1 MSGNE
6 EGNPVV
12 VTGDMKVLDRRA
24 LNRSLLARQLLLERS
39 AMPAARAV
47 AHLVGMQAQAPNPP
61 YIGLWTRLT
70 GFRVEDLASLV
81 RNREVVRLVL
91 MRGTIHLVTAEDCVA
106 LRSVLRDALRQGL
119 KGTFGRKL
127 EGLDLEKVAELGREL
142 VEREPLTLG
151 GLGTLLAERWPD
163 RDPFA
168 LANAV
173 RNLVPLVQVPPRGL
187 WGESGQ
193 AVHTSAEAWLGRT
206 AAGPAAPEPMA
217 AELMVERYLAA
228 FGPATVKDMQVW
240 SGMTRLAGVVNRL
253 RPRLAVFRD
262 ENGRELLDLP
272 DAPRP
277 AGDTPAAVRFLPEFD
292 NILLSHADR
301 ARILTEEHR
310 KAVFTRNGLIRST
323 FLVDGFVA
331 GLWRVEQTRGVA
343 VLVLEPFGAL
353 GAGDRA
359 ALAEEGGRLLAFAAD
374 SAASHE
380 VRFV

>member
-1 MSGNE
+1 MSGHE

-12 VTGDMKVLDRRA
+12 VTGDAKVLDHRA

-39 AMPAARAV
+39 AMPAGRAV

-61 YIGLWTRLT
+61 YIGLWTRLA
-70 GFRVEDLASLV
+70 GFRIEDLASLV
-81 RNREVVRLVL
+81 RNREVVRVGL
-91 MRGTIHLVTAEDCVA
+91 MRGTIHLVTADDCVA
-106 LRSVLRDALRQGL
+106 LRPVLQGALRQGL
-119 KGTFGRKL
+119 KGAFGRKL
-127 EGLDLEKVAELGREL
+127 EGLDVEKVAELGREL

-193 AVHTSAEAWLGRT
+193 AVHTSAEAWLGRPV
-206 AAGPAAPEPMA
+206 AGLAAPD
-217 AELMVERYLAA
+217 LMVERYLAA
-228 FGPATVKDMQVW
+228 FGPATVKDIQVW
-240 SGMTRLAGVVNRL
+240 SGMTRLADAVNRL

-272 DAPRP
+272 EAPRP
-277 AGDTPAAVRFLPEFD
+277 DANTPAPVRFLPEFD

-301 ARILTEEHR
+301 ARILTEEQR
-310 KAVFTRNGLIRST
+310 KLVFTRNGLIRST

-331 GLWRVEQTRGVA
+331 GVWRVEQTRGAA
-343 VLVLEPFGAL
+343 VLVLEPFGTL
-353 GAGDRA
+353 RAGDRA
-359 ALAEEGGRLLAFAAD
+359 ALTEEGGRLLAFATA
-374 SAASHE
+374 SAASRE
-380 VRFV
+380 VRFA

>member
-1 MSGNE
+1 MSGHE

-12 VTGDMKVLDRRA
+12 VTGDVKVLDHRA

-39 AMPAARAV
+39 AMPAGRAV

-61 YIGLWTRLT
+61 YIGLWTRLV
-70 GFRVEDLASLV
+70 GFRIEDLASLV
-81 RNREVVRLVL
+81 RNREVVRVGL
-91 MRGTIHLVTAEDCVA
+91 MRGTIHLVTADDCVA
-106 LRSVLRDALRQGL
+106 LRPVLQGALRQGL
-119 KGTFGRKL
+119 KGAFGRKL
-127 EGLDLEKVAELGREL
+127 EGLDVEKVAELGREL

-193 AVHTSAEAWLGRT
+193 AVHTSAEAWLGRPV
-206 AAGPAAPEPMA
+206 AGLAAPD
-217 AELMVERYLAA
+217 LMVERYLAA
-228 FGPATVKDMQVW
+228 FGPATVKDIQVW
-240 SGMTRLAGVVNRL
+240 SGMTRLADAVNRL

-272 DAPRP
+272 EAPRP
-277 AGDTPAAVRFLPEFD
+277 DANTPAPVRFLPEFD

-301 ARILTEEHR
+301 ARILTEEQR
-310 KAVFTRNGLIRST
+310 KLVFTRNGLIRST

-331 GLWRVEQTRGVA
+331 GVWRVEQTRGAA
-343 VLVLEPFGAL
+343 VLVLEPFGTL
-353 GAGDRA
+353 RAGDRA
-359 ALAEEGGRLLAFAAD
+359 ALTEEGGRLLAFATA
-374 SAASHE
+374 SAASRE
-380 VRFV
+380 VRFA

>member
-1 MSGNE
+1 MSGHE

-12 VTGDMKVLDRRA
+12 VTGDVKVLDHRA

-39 AMPAARAV
+39 AMPAGRAV

-61 YIGLWTRLT
+61 YIGLWTRLA
-70 GFRVEDLASLV
+70 GFRIEDLASLV
-81 RNREVVRLVL
+81 RNREVVRVGL
-91 MRGTIHLVTAEDCVA
+91 MRGTIHLVTADDCVA
-106 LRSVLRDALRQGL
+106 LRPVLQGALRQGL
-119 KGTFGRKL
+119 KGAFGRKL
-127 EGLDLEKVAELGREL
+127 EGLDVEKVAELGREL

-173 RNLVPLVQVPPRGL
+173 RNLVSLVQVPPRGL

-193 AVHTSAEAWLGRT
+193 AVHTSAEAWLGRPV
-206 AAGPAAPEPMA
+206 AGLAAPD
-217 AELMVERYLAA
+217 LMVERYLAA
-228 FGPATVKDMQVW
+228 FGPATVKDIQVW
-240 SGMTRLAGVVNRL
+240 SGMTRLADAVNRL

-272 DAPRP
+272 EAPRP
-277 AGDTPAAVRFLPEFD
+277 DADTPAPVRFLPEFD

-301 ARILTEEHR
+301 ARILTEEQR
-310 KAVFTRNGLIRST
+310 KLVFTRNGLIRST

-331 GLWRVEQTRGVA
+331 GVWRVEQTRGAA
-343 VLVLEPFGAL
+343 VLVLEPFGTL
-353 GAGDRA
+353 RAGDRA
-359 ALAEEGGRLLAFAAD
+359 ALTEEGGRLLAFATA
-374 SAASHE
+374 SAASRE
-380 VRFV
+380 VRFA

>member
-1 MSGNE
+1 MSGHE

-12 VTGDMKVLDRRA
+12 VTGDVKVLDHRA

-39 AMPAARAV
+39 AMPAGRAV

-61 YIGLWTRLT
+61 YIGLWTRLA
-70 GFRVEDLASLV
+70 GFRIEDLASLV
-81 RNREVVRLVL
+81 RNREVVRVGL
-91 MRGTIHLVTAEDCVA
+91 MRGTIHLVTADDCVA
-106 LRSVLRDALRQGL
+106 LRPVLQGALRQGL
-119 KGTFGRKL
+119 KGAFGRKL
-127 EGLDLEKVAELGREL
+127 EGLDVEKVAELGREL

-193 AVHTSAEAWLGRT
+193 AVHTSAEAWLGRPV
-206 AAGPAAPEPMA
+206 AGLAAPD
-217 AELMVERYLAA
+217 LMVERYLAA
-228 FGPATVKDMQVW
+228 FGPATVKDIQVW
-240 SGMTRLAGVVNRL
+240 SGMTRLADAVNRL

-272 DAPRP
+272 EAPRP
-277 AGDTPAAVRFLPEFD
+277 DANTPAPVRFLPEFD

-301 ARILTEEHR
+301 ARILTEEQR
-310 KAVFTRNGLIRST
+310 KLVFTRNGLIRST

-331 GLWRVEQTRGVA
+331 GVWRVEQTRGAA
-343 VLVLEPFGAL
+343 VLVLEPFGTL
-353 GAGDRA
+353 RAGDRA
-359 ALAEEGGRLLAFAAD
+359 ALTEEGGRLLAFATA
-374 SAASHE
+374 SAASRE
-380 VRFV
+380 VRFA

>member
-1 MSGNE
+1 M
-6 EGNPVV
+6 

-61 YIGLWTRLT
+61 YIGLWTRLA
-70 GFRVEDLASLV
+70 GFRIEDLASLV
-81 RNREVVRLVL
+81 RSREVVRLVL
-91 MRGTIHLVTAEDCVA
+91 MRGTIHLVTADDCVA
-106 LRSVLRDALRQGL
+106 LRSVLQGALRQGL

-127 EGLDLEKVAELGREL
+127 EGLDIEKVAELGREL

-193 AVHTSAEAWLGRT
+193 AVHTSAEAWLGRPAT
-206 AAGPAAPEPMA
+206 GPAAPD
-217 AELMVERYLAA
+217 LMVERYLAA
-228 FGPATVKDMQVW
+228 FGPATVKDIQTW
-240 SGMTRLAGVVNRL
+240 SGMTRLSEVVNRL

-277 AGDTPAAVRFLPEFD
+277 DADTPAAVRFLPEFD

-301 ARILTEEHR
+301 ARILTEEQR

-331 GLWRVEQTRGVA
+331 GVWRVEQTRGAA
-343 VLVLEPFGAL
+343 VLVLEPFGTL
-353 GAGDRA
+353 RAGDRA
-359 ALAEEGGRLLAFAAD
+359 ALAEEGDRLLAFAAA
-374 SAASHE
+374 SATSRE
-380 VRFV
+380 VRFA

>member
-1 MSGNE
+1 MSGHE

-12 VTGDMKVLDRRA
+12 VTGDVKVLDHRA

-39 AMPAARAV
+39 AMPAGRAV

-61 YIGLWTRLT
+61 YIGLWTRLAS
-70 GFRVEDLASLV
+70 FRIEDLASLV
-81 RNREVVRLVL
+81 RNREVVRVGL
-91 MRGTIHLVTAEDCVA
+91 MRGTIHLVTADDCVA
-106 LRSVLRDALRQGL
+106 LRPVLQGALRQGL
-119 KGTFGRKL
+119 KGAFGRKL
-127 EGLDLEKVAELGREL
+127 EGLDVEKVAELGREL

-193 AVHTSAEAWLGRT
+193 AVHTSAEAWLGRPV
-206 AAGPAAPEPMA
+206 AGLAAPD
-217 AELMVERYLAA
+217 LMVERYLAA
-228 FGPATVKDMQVW
+228 FGPATVKDIQVW
-240 SGMTRLAGVVNRL
+240 SGMTRLADAVNRL

-262 ENGRELLDLP
+262 ENGREVLDLP
-272 DAPRP
+272 EAPRP
-277 AGDTPAAVRFLPEFD
+277 DANTPAPVRFLPEFD

-301 ARILTEEHR
+301 ARILTEEQR
-310 KAVFTRNGLIRST
+310 KLVFTRNGLIRST

-331 GLWRVEQTRGVA
+331 GVWRVEQTRGAA
-343 VLVLEPFGAL
+343 VLVLEPFGTL
-353 GAGDRA
+353 RAGDRA
-359 ALAEEGGRLLAFAAD
+359 ALTEEGGRLLAFATA
-374 SAASHE
+374 SAASRE
-380 VRFV
+380 VRFA